1 MIDPGRKSLPFSC
14 MDGWM
19 ETREQERQRDRER
32 AWQRERDGGTS
43 KRCAARGGSLMHA
56 NAAAKVSKGMG
67 GVLLS
72 DC

>member
-1 MIDPGRKSLPFSC
+1 
-14 MDGWM
+14 MDGWRL
-19 ETREQERQRDRER
+19 ENRRGRGIERER
-32 AWQRERDGGTS
+32 GRERDGGTS